1 MKRRPNLTFAVP
13 ALVAGLMIVVG
24 VVVSER
30 VLARLVETQERH
42 VSELS
47 GAYLDGLSSS
57 IVPHVLREDIWEVFD
72 TLARTAALYEAL
84 QPVDTVVTGP
94 EGRVIAANDPIAVPS
109 FEPIPTAISGPLG
122 DADFRID
129 DDKGRA
135 YMHRRL
141 VHQGQHIGS
150 IYAIADIQHLLDE
163 RAEVMLTL
171 IATNAFLTL
180 LLAGA
185 GYLVVR
191 RMVRPVRVLADHLR
205 EGVSGRAR
213 PIAASRLPAPGTEA
227 RRLFDAYNS
236 LVRAEQ
242 EREDL
247 TLRLAEEERLASL
260 GKLASGMAHEINN
273 PLGGLFNALDTLKRH
288 GDTMQ
293 VRETS
298 ISLLERGLQGIRNVV
313 DATLQT
319 YRPDTQERPF
329 GPSDLDDLKY
339 LIQPALKRKGLSCD
353 WDNRLTCSIAVPN
366 APLRQAVL
374 NLLLNACAAA
384 PDKGRVAVAGW
395 YDCDAIRITVADD
408 GPGLPEQAVDALC
421 AYEPMPP
428 VGGHNGLGLWMVRR
442 LVAELDGMIVLGRG
456 PLGGA
461 SIEVIVAGRPCDKSE
476 DKAIHVVA

>member
-1 MKRRPNLTFAVP
+1 MKRRPQLTFAVP

-24 VVVSER
+24 IVVSER

-57 IVPHVLREDIWEVFD
+57 VVPHVLREDVWEVFD
-72 TLARTAALYEAL
+72 TLDRTKALYEAL
-84 QPVDTVVTGP
+84 QPIETVVTGP
-94 EGRVIAANDPIAVPS
+94 EGRVIAANDPLKVPS
-109 FEPIPTAISGPLG
+109 LEPVPDTFTRPLG
-122 DADFRID
+122 DADFLID
-129 DDKGRA
+129 DDHGRA

-141 VHQGQHIGS
+141 VYQGQHIGA
-150 IYAIADIQHLLDE
+150 IYAIADVQHLLAE

-171 IATNAFLTL
+171 IASNTFLTL

-185 GYLVVR
+185 GYLAVR
-191 RMVRPVRVLADHLR
+191 RMVQPVRVLADHLR
-205 EGVSGRAR
+205 EGVSGRAQ
-213 PIAASRLPAPGTEA
+213 PISGTRMPSPGTEA

-242 EREDL
+242 EREAL
-247 TLRLAEEERLASL
+247 AVKLAEEERLTAL

-288 GDTMQ
+288 GDTLM
-293 VRETS
+293 VRESS

-319 YRPDTQERPF
+319 YRPDMRERPF
-329 GPSDLDDLKY
+329 GPADLNDLKY
-339 LIQPALKRKGLSCD
+339 LIQPEVKRKNLSCD
-353 WDNRLTCSIAVPN
+353 WDNRLSSDVDVHS
-366 APLRQAVL
+366 APLRQAIL

-384 PDKGRVAVAGW
+384 PEKGRISVAGW
-395 YDCDAIRITVADD
+395 YDNDRLHVTVADN
-408 GPGLPEQAVDALC
+408 GPGLSKPEAEILC
-421 AYEPMPP
+421 ASEPVSPITTSK
-428 VGGHNGLGLWMVRR
+428 GLGLWVVRR
-442 LVAELDGMIVLGRG
+442 LVTEIDGRVVVGRG

-461 SIEVIVAGRPCDKSE
+461 SIEIIVAGQPCENSE
-476 DKAIHVVA
+476 EEPSHVVA